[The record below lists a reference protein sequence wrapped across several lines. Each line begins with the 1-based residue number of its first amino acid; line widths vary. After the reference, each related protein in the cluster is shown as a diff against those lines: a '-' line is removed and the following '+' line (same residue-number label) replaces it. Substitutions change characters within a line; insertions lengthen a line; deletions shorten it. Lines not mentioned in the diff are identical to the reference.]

1 MVVLSK
7 FYRPKP
13 PYLVKSCGHASVF
26 NNLTS
31 VVNIGYLCY
40 TLGITVACVLF
51 CNADDGLVLYI
62 LGRLLSRTKRY
73 CQSLTI
79 INAGFVFDDQ
89 LRVSVDGG
97 YRRFLTPESIIDR
110 YQYNDSKINIQ
121 LVMSNFHSSS
131 IPSSNRF
138 RYIQCKCPVYAFR
151 GCHVQLK
158 DI

>member
-1 MVVLSK
+1 M
-7 FYRPKP
+7 
-13 PYLVKSCGHASVF
+13 
-26 NNLTS
+26 
-31 VVNIGYLCY
+31 NIGHLCY
-40 TLGITVACVLF
+40 TLGITVACVL
-51 CNADDGLVLYI
+51 VLQCRKWPAAI
-62 LGRLLSRTKRY
+62 SVLGRLLTRTKRY